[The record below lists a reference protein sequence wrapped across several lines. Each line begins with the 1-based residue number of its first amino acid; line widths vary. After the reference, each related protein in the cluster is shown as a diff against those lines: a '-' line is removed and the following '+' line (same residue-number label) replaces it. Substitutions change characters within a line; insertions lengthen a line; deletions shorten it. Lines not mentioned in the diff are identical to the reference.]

1 MDIFEVMGT
10 CRAIRYLKSDSIPDE
25 LIEQVITAATWA
37 PSPGNSQGRDFV
49 VVTDKKKI
57 AAIATA
63 IEQTMGE
70 RVSLME
76 RPDRAHR
83 LMLDGTEHLLKTLHD
98 CPVLIFVC
106 GKPIY
111 PHQSPRESFV
121 WSSIYPAAQNLILAA
136 RALGLGTVFTT
147 FQGVA
152 ESTIREI
159 LEIPEEVL
167 INRLLLR
174 FKDTITT
181 KTRPVFFCVPVNSL
195 SGGQGISIRII
206 LGKKKP
212 AIFSG

>member
-57 AAIATA
+57 AAIAAA

-83 LMLDGTEHLLKTLHD
+83 LMLDLS
-98 CPVLIFVC
+98 LIH
-106 GKPIY
+106 I
-111 PHQSPRESFV
+111 
-121 WSSIYPAAQNLILAA
+121 
-136 RALGLGTVFTT
+136 
-147 FQGVA
+147 
-152 ESTIREI
+152 
-159 LEIPEEVL
+159 
-167 INRLLLR
+167 
-174 FKDTITT
+174 
-181 KTRPVFFCVPVNSL
+181 
-195 SGGQGISIRII
+195 
-206 LGKKKP
+206 
-212 AIFSG
+212 